1 VSGNV
6 PRVISSQRLCLR
18 VPVRAD
24 HTTMQYWM
32 DDAAFGR
39 YSNKRNL
46 DTSDLGAIF
55 CSFLTEHWERY
66 GFGFYA
72 VERSVDSALI
82 GVVGLKNVDAWA
94 GAKWPSG
101 CSRVELGFLIGPEH
115 WHQGYATEAALTV
128 LSANSAFDTIIA
140 RCDPENAAAISV
152 LHKLGML
159 SAPEEVVHGSVHKVF
174 TLTK

>member
-1 VSGNV
+1 
-6 PRVISSQRLCLR
+6 
-18 VPVRAD
+18 
-24 HTTMQYWM
+24 MQNWM
-32 DDAAFGR
+32 GDARFGR

-46 DTSDLGAIF
+46 DISNLGPIF

-72 VERSVDSALI
+72 VERLTDLTLI
-82 GVVGLKNVDAWA
+82 GVVGLKNADAWA
-94 GAKWPSG
+94 GAEWPSG
-101 CSRVELGFLIGPEH
+101 CSRVELGFLIAPEH

-128 LSANSAFDTIIA
+128 LSVNSQFDTIIA

-152 LHKLGML
+152 LHRVGML
-159 SAPEEVVHGSVHKVF
+159 PAPEEMLHGSVHKVF